1 MKRKPKMERGCHDSI
16 ASKRVALSTRLWR
29 MGWKEQ
35 KRRKKKEE
43 KDSLLISSEDR
54 KRKWNENGS
63 GSSNGRGTNVVVKQ
77 QQTHKKKIEKM
88 KKKENSTPIPIK
100 IGFFSCSISI
110 HWKCVHIWVYRS
122 ITTPKKKKSLSLC
135 LQSRYCALVLSQ
147 QSHSRG
153 KVFLFF
159 DLPASQKNN
168 K

>member
-1 MKRKPKMERGCHDSI
+1 MIQSHQSESLCLRVCDGWVGK
-16 ASKRVALSTRLWR
+16 SK
-29 MGWKEQ
+29 K
-35 KRRKKKEE
+35 KKKE
-43 KDSLLISSEDR
+43 KDSLISSEDR

-122 ITTPKKKKSLSLC
+122 ITTPKKRNLSLSLC

>member
-1 MKRKPKMERGCHDSI
+1 MIQSHQSESLCLRVCDGWVGKSKKKKKRKRFLADLQWRSEAQMKWKRISVVEWARDER
-16 ASKRVALSTRLWR
+16 
-29 MGWKEQ
+29 
-35 KRRKKKEE
+35 RRETT
-43 KDSLLISSEDR
+43 
-54 KRKWNENGS
+54 
-63 GSSNGRGTNVVVKQ
+63 TNPQ
-77 QQTHKKKIEKM
+77 KKIEKM

-110 HWKCVHIWVYRS
+110 HWKCVHIWDYRS
-122 ITTPKKKKSLSLC
+122 ITTPKKRNLSLSLC